1 MKKICL
7 FLLLLFATKTLTGQ
21 IYTPLTEQE
30 KSWLLK
36 ANRSEKN
43 GWIYLHI
50 EGTPEERGFQH
61 GYLLAKEIKESIR
74 AISTSWSYY
83 TSVDWQ
89 WLTRKASDL
98 FISKVDLENLKEI
111 DGIVEGMKKAG
122 SSTTREEIFAYNDF
136 LELSGSWWPT
146 VKDTISP
153 NTPEPFKESCSS
165 FIATGNMTKDG
176 ELVLGHNTWST
187 YYTAVWNIIVDLVP
201 SSGHRIIMQSAPGQ
215 IHSGS
220 DFFIT
225 DAGIVG
231 SETTIDSFFPFDP
244 KGIPEFVRVR
254 RAMQDASSIEEWCEI
269 MKKGNNGGYA
279 NSWLLGDIKTNEIAR
294 FELGLKYFSLEKKK
308 DGYFTGSNLVN
319 DLKILRRETHSN
331 NEDIKSP
338 IVARKIRWEQLMNQY
353 AGKIDIESGK
363 ALLSDHYDA
372 YLDKDI
378 PSSRSI
384 CGHIELDNGA
394 FIIMPPFL
402 PAGAYDGK
410 IVDAK
415 MAKKMSLEARWGSSC
430 GTPFYAD
437 KFLKNHAQYNWMKSI
452 LKDRP
457 SEPWTVFEPVK

>member
-1 MKKICL
+1 MKKIYLAL
-7 FLLLLFATKTLTGQ
+7 FLVSITMTLTGQ
-21 IYTPLTEQE
+21 IYTALTELQ
-30 KSWLLK
+30 KSWVLK
-36 ANRSEKN
+36 ANRYEKN

-50 EGTPEERGFQH
+50 EGAPEERGFQH

-74 AISTSWSYY
+74 VISASWFYY
-83 TSVDWQ
+83 TSVDWH
-89 WLTRKASDL
+89 WLTNKASDL
-98 FISKVDLENLKEI
+98 FISKVDLENLQEI
-111 DGIVEGMKKAG
+111 DGIVEGMEKAG
-122 SSTTREEIFAYNDF
+122 VSTTREEIFAYNDF
-136 LELSGSWWPT
+136 LELLGSWWPT

-153 NTPEPFKESCSS
+153 NTSDPIKESCSS

-176 ELVLGHNTWST
+176 KLVLGHNTWGP
-187 YYTAVWNIIVDLVP
+187 YNIAIWNIIIDIIP
-201 SSGHRIIMQSAPGQ
+201 SIGHRIIMQSAPGQ

-231 SETTIDSFFPFDP
+231 SETTIDSFFPYDP

-279 NSWLLGDIKTNEIAR
+279 NSWLLGDIKINEIAR
-294 FELGLKYFSLEKKK
+294 FELGLKYFSLEKKN

-319 DLKILRRETHSN
+319 DLKILRRETHSS

-353 AGKIDIESGK
+353 IGKIDIESGK
-363 ALLSDHYDA
+363 VLLSDHYDL
-372 YLDKDI
+372 YLEKDM

-384 CGHIELDNGA
+384 CGHLELDNGA
-394 FIIMPPFL
+394 FIVMAPYLPF
-402 PAGAYDGK
+402 GAYDGK

-415 MAKKMSLEARWGSSC
+415 MAKEMSLEARWGSSC
-430 GTPFYAD
+430 GTPFYTD
-437 KFLKNHAQYNWMKSI
+437 KFLKDHAQYEWMKGI
-452 LKDRP
+452 LKNRP
-457 SEPWTVFEPVK
+457 SEPWTIFKPVK